1 MNLAATLAFAPYAV
15 RAGGARRAGVGGPAP
30 LPRADAAAARFVLA
44 ALLCALLAWVQPARA
59 NEVPWGNQRIELF
72 ADNEALAP
80 FLLRLFARLRI
91 PAIASPLVTG
101 KVSGSFNQRPEVLF
115 RELAESYGLSWYY
128 DGATMHL
135 YSIAEIESRLLS
147 LDPTVSARF
156 GRLLADLK
164 IVDARF
170 PVRVA
175 AGDGYVSVSG
185 PPRYLAR
192 IEELAAFLESS
203 LGRAGRPQAVRTFRL
218 RHAWAV
224 DRRVVVG
231 GVETLIPGVASVLQ
245 AVLNEQRAP
254 GTAVDDTLPRQ
265 LPATLP
271 PMSGLGGRGLAT
283 LGRNGA
289 AATPPASGA
298 PSPAAPPAEA
308 PRASPDRARIDGSA
322 AIKAEQRLN
331 AIVVRDAVEK
341 MPMYEELIRALDQP
355 SPLVEIEATVVD
367 ISSER
372 SQALGVDFAL
382 LLGNRPG
389 FATPPVIAINDGT
402 GGLAQAPRVGAVAGN
417 DKSFLLARINALAQ
431 EGDASVQSKPRVLTI
446 DNNEAV
452 LSSTQEF
459 FVRVPGRDV
468 ADLFNVSVGLTLR
481 VTPSIAIEG
490 DKVRFKMQVRI
501 DDGSL
506 SATQAVD
513 GVPIVARSAISAS
526 VVVDEGESLFIG
538 GLISE
543 VSANGLRGVPG
554 LSKVPL
560 LGRLF
565 STREQQSRKV
575 ERMFLLTPKLV
586 KGLPS

>member
-1 MNLAATLAFAPYAV
+1 MNLAATLVLAPVAAGAAV
-15 RAGGARRAGVGGPAP
+15 APARPA
-30 LPRADAAAARFVLA
+30 PRADAAALRFVLA
-44 ALLCALLAWVQPARA
+44 ALLCALLVWAQPARA

-91 PAIASPLVTG
+91 PAVASPLVTG

-115 RELAESYGLSWYY
+115 RELADSYGLTWYY

-147 LDPTVSARF
+147 LDPTVAARF
-156 GRLLADLK
+156 GKLLADLK

-175 AGDGYVSVSG
+175 AGDGYVSVAG

-245 AVLNEQRAP
+245 AVLNEQRGA
-254 GTAVDDTLPRQ
+254 GTTLDDTLPRQ

-283 LGRNGA
+283 LGRGGA
-289 AATPPASGA
+289 AATA
-298 PSPAAPPAEA
+298 PSAGTSPAAEP
-308 PRASPDRARIDGSA
+308 PRAPPERPRIDGTA

-501 DDGSL
+501 DDGAL

-543 VSANGLRGVPG
+543 ISANGLRGVPG